1 MEKEITQK
9 ELADLEN
16 REIAA
21 DLGEQEKIVQLQ
33 EEKKRQGIF
42 EFFDLRRW
50 RKKLEKGTL
59 NDLSS
64 TSRKPKKG

>member
-42 EFFDLRRW
+42 EFFDLRR
-50 RKKLEKGTL
+50 
-59 NDLSS
+59 
-64 TSRKPKKG
+64 